1 MLYGIATAVIALLL
15 AAVLSALLRGPALR
29 LGLVDRRRVRPVPL
43 LGGVAV
49 VLSTCLVVA
58 VGGWTEAAPLGDGVT
73 RLLVAS
79 AGVAALGL
87 AADLWRLRTPFLVVG
102 TAAAA
107 AFVVPYDE
115 TGLPAGIAAVV
126 WIACA
131 ATAFRGLDHTDGLAG
146 TVGVLTAFGAGACAA
161 AEVMD
166 DLVVVLSVLAAAL
179 TGFLMHNWHP
189 ARIAFGA
196 SGSLFTG
203 FLLASA
209 AVFIRS
215 GHDLVPSLAVLF
227 ALTATASADAVLVV
241 LSRRLAGRPV
251 LRRGPDHLAH
261 RLRRLGPTPPGVA
274 VLLGTGTFAAVL
286 VGVLVHSGWAAP
298 GNVLWVAGA
307 SLAVVLGLLRVPAY
321 GPRRRTGA
329 YGVRAHPEP
338 RGTRAPVRVP
348 GTRGRPEVRGARR
361 LPAARSGA
369 RVRTEPPLDATRART
384 GPSGGASGGAPRA
397 RAGLFGGLVRARA
410 AVPRTRLGGTRLRAR
425 AGRSSW
431 AARSRRRGGA
441 PGVFDAR
448 GIHDAHDS
456 SDSYDSYGGT
466 SGGAHGSTPS
476 AYGVPSGR
484 DRGAPAPAGA
494 PGAGA
499 ARGGPGA
506 PRSRWGYGAD
516 AAVRASRAAR
526 RQPPYPAPSPR
537 TAASQSPPPQVR
549 ASLRA
554 RGG

>member
-15 AAVLSALLRGPALR
+15 AAVFSALLRGPALR

-49 VLSTCLVVA
+49 VLSTCLVA
-58 VGGWTEAAPLGDGVT
+58 AIGGWTGAAPLGEGVG

-79 AGVAALGL
+79 AGVAVLGL
-87 AADLWRLRTPFLVVG
+87 VADLWRLRTPLLVVG
-102 TAAAA
+102 TAVAA

-115 TGLPAGIAAVV
+115 TGLPAGIAAVA

-131 ATAFRGLDHTDGLAG
+131 AAAFRGLDHTDGLAG

-166 DLVVVLSVLAAAL
+166 DLVVLLSVLAAAL

-215 GHDLVPSLAVLF
+215 GHDSFSSFSTLAVLF

-274 VLLGTGTFAAVL
+274 VLLGIGTFAAVL

-298 GNVLWVAGA
+298 GSVLWVAGA
-307 SLAVVLGLLRVPAY
+307 SLVVVLGLLRVPVY
-321 GPRRRTGA
+321 GPRRQTGA
-329 YGVRAHPEP
+329 YGIRAHPDP
-338 RGTRAPVRVP
+338 RGVRAPVRVP
-348 GTRGRPEVRGARR
+348 GTRGRPEGRGVRR
-361 LPAARSGA
+361 LPAARSGTRA
-369 RVRTEPPLDATRART
+369 RREPSPDVTRART
-384 GPSGGASGGAPRA
+384 GPSGGAPRA
-397 RAGLFGGLVRARA
+397 RAGLFGGSARMRA
-410 AVPRTRLGGTRLRAR
+410 AVPGSRFRSR
-425 AGRSSW
+425 AGQPSW
-431 AARSRRRGGA
+431 GARSRGWDNVSGGPDA
-441 PGVFDAR
+441 YDTDDTYGV
-448 GIHDAHDS
+448 HDAHDLR
-456 SDSYDSYGGT
+456 G
-466 SGGAHGSTPS
+466 
-476 AYGVPSGR
+476 
-484 DRGAPAPAGA
+484 RGAPAPAGV
-494 PGAGA
+494 PGAGV
-499 ARGGPGA
+499 ARGVRGPL
-506 PRSRWGYGAD
+506 RSRWPQGAE
-516 AAVRASRAAR
+516 AAVRPSRASR
-526 RQPPYPAPSPR
+526 RQPPYPAPPPR
-537 TAASQSPPPQVR
+537 TSP
-549 ASLRA
+549 S
-554 RGG
+554 

>member
-49 VLSTCLVVA
+49 VLSTCLVAA
-58 VGGWTEAAPLGDGVT
+58 VGGWTGAAPLGDGVA
-73 RLLVAS
+73 RLLAAS

-102 TAAAA
+102 TAVAA

-131 ATAFRGLDHTDGLAG
+131 ATAFRGLDHADGLAG

-166 DLVVVLSVLAAAL
+166 DLVVLLSVLAAAL

-203 FLLASA
+203 FLLASS

-215 GHDLVPSLAVLF
+215 GHDPLPSLAVLF

-274 VLLGTGTFAAVL
+274 VLLGAGTFAAVL

-329 YGVRAHPEP
+329 YGNRAHTDP
-338 RGTRAPVRVP
+338 RGPRAPVRVP
-348 GTRGRPEVRGARR
+348 GTRRRSEGRGARR
-361 LPAARSGA
+361 LPAARGGA

-384 GPSGGASGGAPRA
+384 GQSGGAPRA
-397 RAGLFGGLVRARA
+397 RAGLFGGLARTRA
-410 AVPRTRLGGTRLRAR
+410 AVPRTRFRAR
-425 AGRSSW
+425 AGQRPW
-431 AARSRRRGGA
+431 AARSRGRA
-441 PGVFDAR
+441 DVPGVL
-448 GIHDAHDS
+448 DAHGAYTA
-456 SDSYDSYGGT
+456 YDTYDMYGG
-466 SGGAHGSTPS
+466 P
-476 AYGVPSGR
+476 YGVSPAQ
-484 DRGAPAPAGA
+484 DRGAPAPAGV

-499 ARGGPGA
+499 ARGGREPL
-506 PRSRWGYGAD
+506 RSRWSLGAE
-516 AAVRASRAAR
+516 AAVRASRASR
-526 RQPPYPAPSPR
+526 RQSPYPAPSPR
-537 TAASQSPPPQVR
+537 TAAPQSPPPQVR